1 MKEVPASLFR
11 KRINIVDGFRGLAI
25 LLVIGY
31 HYTTFFTFGWI
42 GVDLFFVLSGFL
54 ITGKLL
60 ESAGHRNYFSS
71 FYLKRLL
78 RIGPLYFFVLFVSFI
93 LVPLVWPATVSSSFA
108 ALLKAQGYYWTFT
121 VNFYD
126 AAHGWPTNITF
137 VPLWS
142 LACEMQFYLIWPFI
156 VLILYRLRKQS
167 QLLILAGFILG
178 AFLFREY
185 GNRLGYSIFLYR
197 YVLLPSRLD
206 AFACGAVVVV
216 CLKNN
221 WFTSVLKKG
230 WIISIVSLL
239 MALGSMLYF
248 RRLWLFGMAPVNEW
262 GYTLNALFWTG
273 IFSGVWLGGPI
284 PVRLLSMKLL
294 TAAGKYSYAMYIFHV
309 PVKIILTKL
318 TAGWFIPQYL
328 VIFISLAVT
337 IGCSV
342 ISYHLLEKRFL
353 YFKDNMVKQF
363 LPG

>member
-1 MKEVPASLFR
+1 MKEVPASLFS
-11 KRINIVDGFRGLAI
+11 KRIKIVDGFRGLAI

-31 HYTTFFTFGWI
+31 HYTDFSPGWI

-93 LVPLVWPATVSSSFA
+93 LIPFILPATVSPSFA
-108 ALLKAQGYYWTFT
+108 ALLKTQCYYWTFS

-126 AAHGWPTNITF
+126 AAHGWPANITF
-137 VPLWS
+137 IPLWS

-156 VLILYRLRKQS
+156 VLFLYRQRKEA
-167 QLLILAGFILG
+167 QLLILAGFVAG

-185 GNRLGYSIFLYR
+185 GSRLGYSIPLYR

-206 AFACGAVVVV
+206 AFACGATIAI
-216 CLKNN
+216 CIKNN
-221 WFTSVLKKG
+221 WFTALLKKG
-230 WIISIVSLL
+230 WIISMLSLL
-239 MALGSMLYF
+239 LALGAMLYF
-248 RRLWLFGMAPVNEW
+248 RQLWLLGSAPVNEW
-262 GYTLNALFWTG
+262 GYTLNALFWAG
-273 IFSGVWLGGPI
+273 IFSGAWFGGRIAVKILG
-284 PVRLLSMKLL
+284 MKLL
-294 TAAGKYSYAMYIFHV
+294 TTAGKYSYAMYIFHV
-309 PVKIILTKL
+309 PVKVILIKLMTGFFLPAYFIIL
-318 TAGWFIPQYL
+318 
-328 VIFISLAVT
+328 ISLIVT
-337 IGCSV
+337 VGCSV

-353 YFKDNMVKQF
+353 YFKDSMVKQF